1 MVVVD
6 ALTCKREYHIATGRT
21 GWGLTEA
28 AGVRHSG
35 TTMLC
40 LAVPVCAL
48 DSRLAVSNGV
58 GIELIS
64 ILPF

>member
-1 MVVVD
+1 MVVVE
-6 ALTCKREYHIATGRT
+6 APTCKREYHIATGRT
-21 GWGLTEA
+21 GWGLTA
-28 AGVRHSG
+28 PQTVRHSG
-35 TTMLC
+35 ATMLC